1 MMQTKKNKS
10 QQQQSWIKPQ
20 HTVADSTIFFFSNSG
35 TVTTCTAATTMAS
48 MLQPSLQK
56 HEHLMWEFIEAE
68 TCEEFCTLLW

>member
-20 HTVADSTIFFFSNSG
+20 HTVADSTFFFSNSG